1 MRVDFLQGYDLV
13 YFAILAGQQAAVTST
28 VCQSVPP
35 TAKEAGSTK
44 VSKSMKCVSIPH
56 YVYRTCYA
64 RATRTIEVLS
74 RTRVPSETSH

>member
-35 TAKEAGSTK
+35 TAKEAGSTIK
-44 VSKSMKCVSIPH
+44 VH
-56 YVYRTCYA
+56 
-64 RATRTIEVLS
+64 EVCFYSPLCLS
-74 RTRVPSETSH
+74 HMLRESNANH